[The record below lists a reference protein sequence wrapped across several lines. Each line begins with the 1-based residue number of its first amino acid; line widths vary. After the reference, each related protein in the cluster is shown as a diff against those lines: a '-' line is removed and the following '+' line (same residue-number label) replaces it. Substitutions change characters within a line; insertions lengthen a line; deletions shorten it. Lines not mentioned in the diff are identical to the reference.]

1 VYSPDA
7 SPRAARFIAALP
19 VEVWSPGLERT
30 VRISEQQKRLS
41 VAIAQRHSWRLREL
55 AAATGYAN
63 AGTVSRALA
72 QLDRLGF
79 AAHSSSRG
87 RKGSTVAWIRAGA
100 MLGRE
105 LAELMRI
112 AFERAR
118 ALRATRNVS
127 TLSEGIEHPVR
138 RTERVET
145 LRPLIDVFRPP
156 IGPPI
161 ELRWGAR
168 R

>member
-1 VYSPDA
+1 VYSTPA

-41 VAIAQRHSWRLREL
+41 TAIAKRHSWRLREL

-79 AAHSSSRG
+79 AAHSSTRG

-100 MLGRE
+100 MMGRE

-112 AFERAR
+112 AFERAK
-118 ALRATRNVS
+118 ALRARPNVS
-127 TLSEGIEHPVR
+127 TPSKGIDTYVR
-138 RTERVET
+138 GTEMGET
-145 LRPLIDVFRPP
+145 LAAPIDVFRPP